1 MRLFRRGFS
10 GGEALQGGAIMAAE
24 AALHNP
30 ILRKFQDG

>member
-1 MRLFRRGFS
+1 MALFRRGF
-10 GGEALQGGAIMAAE
+10 LDWCGAGTAIIAAY